1 MKNYY
6 VAENKRN
13 NGLNFWDDAFE
24 SLFNS
29 RFYNERKDMK
39 TDVKETENSYL
50 MDIEVPGF
58 DKSDI
63 KITLDDGYLTVSA
76 EKHEEE
82 NHKEDKK
89 NHGFIRKERS
99 CSVSRS
105 FYVGDVKEEDVKAKF
120 ENGLLSLEIAK
131 KEPQVES
138 HNILIQ

>member
-76 EKHEEE
+76 ERHEEE

>member
-29 RFYNERKDMK
+29 RFYNETKDMK

-58 DKSDI
+58 DKGDI

-76 EKHEEE
+76 ERHEEE